1 MGMKKYIL
9 ISLLTSALL
18 VSSTGCSF
26 GSDKQAFGSGDSD
39 KNFEYD
45 DDARDDD
52 DRYEDHEEDEKSR
65 AEIRDDAESHEPA
78 ATEPPATEAPETE
91 PPATEPDNSAW
102 RTEYKNILAS
112 FDYPD
117 MAFDLVFID
126 DDNIPEL
133 VVSEGLAHVAGCNI
147 YTMYNGSCVELGNY
161 GVYGEIGYVKNSG
174 RIMLSNL
181 QQGYASCFV
190 GEIRD
195 GAIQTIFTASSNTGA
210 VIDESEYKFIVND
223 NDVSHAEYDERVM
236 SYFNQPD
243 LQWAGRRYSMNPD
256 VINAALNAEPPA
268 SYVAPEAE
276 APTQAPAAYPVTGR
290 VITQDDDLNV
300 RSGPSVDF
308 EKIGTVAKGS
318 TVVILGEQ
326 NGWYIIEFPGGTGYV
341 SAEYISVQS
350 TADVS

>member
-65 AEIRDDAESHEPA
+65 AEIRDDAESDEPA
-78 ATEPPATEAPETE
+78 ATEPPVTEAPETE

-161 GVYGEIGYVKNSG
+161 GVYGEIGYVKYDG
-174 RIMLSNL
+174 DIMVADVN
-181 QQGYASCFV
+181 QGYSTYFV
-190 GEIRD
+190 AEIKD
-195 GAIQTIFTASSNTGA
+195 GAIQTVMTAFDNTGA
-210 VIDESEYKFIVND
+210 VMSEAEYEFKVND
-223 NDVSHAEYDERVM
+223 NIVTQNDFQSKVSP
-236 SYFNQPD
+236 YFGDPE
-243 LQWAGRRYSMNPD
+243 LRWAGRRYSMNPD

-268 SYVAPEAE
+268 SYVEPEAE

-350 TADVS
+350 TAHVS